1 MPREWPRVGV
11 PVTVPAQQHMRL
23 SPPARHAADSQ
34 GTATLCHRGT
44 SCASAT
50 AAALPRREETLRKT
64 KPCPVSPSSHP
75 QPRTGAATYHGRGWA
90 VCSAVCFT
98 PAPARGDVGMVP
110 GIAHG
115 KGESQDLFA
124 CWGQSHSLAWGGA
137 PWAHPWGA
145 LHCTAARGIP
155 VLGSLVVRRGSSYWG
170 PWALHEH
177 SPGFLELDP
186 AEEAPAGMQRASSPP
201 RLHKRPRG
209 AAGLCTN
216 SNSLFTSRQR
226 GPGCRHGIAPATC
239 LRSSITPRHP
249 GGGVGDTPTPSLTA
263 HRSPATLCCSF
274 PPGRATSCPHQ
285 TTLRC
290 RAQGVFPA
298 QAPAQWVH
306 CTAPPASCKGTLE
319 EQICLWRAQTETA
332 SGGDFL
338 ARATPRDFG
347 PTVGPPAPAGQ
358 HPPCPVSSPSTGQ
371 CFCTNIS
378 PPSSSSAH
386 RHGPAAPKII
396 LQPTTNPLG
405 MEQRPPSKVQTEILG
420 VEERSR
426 GVLPRYLE
434 YTTST
439 QADDPTVIIL
449 A

>member
-1 MPREWPRVGV
+1 MHFFNLVKQVGGTQRHAGSSDRVPAVIKYFGPPRPAAMPREWPRVGV
-11 PVTVPAQQHMRL
+11 PVTVPAQQHTRL
-23 SPPARHAADSQ
+23 SPPARQAADSQ
-34 GTATLCHRGT
+34 GTATWCHRGT

-50 AAALPRREETLRKT
+50 TAALPWREETLRKT

-90 VCSAVCFT
+90 VRSAVCFT

-137 PWAHPWGA
+137 PWAHPWGGV
-145 LHCTAARGIP
+145 HCTAARGIP

-274 PPGRATSCPHQ
+274 PPGQATSCPHGPHQ
-285 TTLRC
+285 TT
-290 RAQGVFPA
+290 ATVQGTRSLP
-298 QAPAQWVH
+298 
-306 CTAPPASCKGTLE
+306 GTG
-319 EQICLWRAQTETA
+319 T
-332 SGGDFL
+332 S
-338 ARATPRDFG
+338 
-347 PTVGPPAPAGQ
+347 TVGPP
-358 HPPCPVSSPSTGQ
+358 CCTPS
-371 CFCTNIS
+371 
-378 PPSSSSAH
+378 
-386 RHGPAAPKII
+386 I
-396 LQPTTNPLG
+396 LQRYFGRANLPL
-405 MEQRPPSKVQTEILG
+405 EI
-420 VEERSR
+420 
-426 GVLPRYLE
+426 P
-434 YTTST
+434 
-439 QADDPTVIIL
+439 D
-449 A
+449 